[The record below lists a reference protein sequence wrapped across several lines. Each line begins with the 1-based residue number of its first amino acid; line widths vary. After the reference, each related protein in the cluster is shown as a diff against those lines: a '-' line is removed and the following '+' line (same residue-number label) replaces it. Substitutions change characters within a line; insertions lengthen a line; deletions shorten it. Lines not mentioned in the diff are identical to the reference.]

1 MLRFRSSE
9 SQVDRPRGRPPC
21 RTDPE
26 RSDQE
31 VPTDGTTSIIRTHP
45 VLAIVRFHEPAE
57 LDATLDHLAAGGIG
71 LLEVTLDT
79 PGALDAIERVARTD
93 VTIGAGTVVTVDQV
107 RACADHGARF
117 IVSPGLQPSVVE
129 AALERSLVP
138 IPGVLT
144 PTEILAAHS
153 LGLRTLKLF
162 PASLGGPSYLR
173 TLRGPFSTAEFVPTG
188 GIELA
193 DIPFYI
199 EAGAACVGLGSS
211 LVGSRPPRSSADL
224 DALTER
230 ARHAV
235 ISAGETTP

>member
-1 MLRFRSSE
+1 M
-9 SQVDRPRGRPPC
+9 
-21 RTDPE
+21 
-26 RSDQE
+26 
-31 VPTDGTTSIIRTHP
+31 
-45 VLAIVRFHEPAE
+45 LAIVRFHEPGE
-57 LDATLDHLAAGGIG
+57 LDATLDHLIAGGIG

-79 PGALDAIERVARTD
+79 PGALDAIARVAGTE

-117 IVSPGLQPSVVE
+117 IVSPGLQPAVVE

-153 LGLRTLKLF
+153 LGLQTLKLF
-162 PASLGGPSYLR
+162 PASLGGPEYVR
-173 TLRGPFSTAEFVPTG
+173 TLRGPFSTTAFVPTG

-193 DIPFYI
+193 ELPRYL

-211 LVGSRPPRSSADL
+211 LVGPRPPGTSAEL
-224 DALTER
+224 DALTVR
-230 ARHAV
+230 ARHTVTSAV
-235 ISAGETTP
+235 EATA